1 MKIILYDN
9 TKKQL
14 IDLYNNQNIHIEG
27 NILKLIDTSNDVEF
41 EEYINKFIENDKD
54 MRRKR
59 LVITKRVQ
67 QQNNEL
73 LKAKDEY
80 ERIQTELSQ
89 SLIKTQ
95 ESAIEA
101 EKLRKE
107 AENAKIEAENDLDI
121 LQKKKQ
127 NELIG
132 KIVVVA
138 LWIIIGVGIVT
149 TGVYLFSIFSGID
162 TQLIASTW
170 SNIIGIL
177 LTNAF
182 SIIGTIMGVKYASE
196 MKK

>member
-1 MKIILYDN
+1 MKIILDDN